1 MGKAS
6 GFFEYERVENGNI
19 EPLERIKNFKEFTN
33 LEFRR
38 NSLEFLGILDLKF
51 RI

>member
-1 MGKAS
+1 MEFPRNS
-6 GFFEYERVENGNI
+6 VEFR
-19 EPLERIKNFKEFTN
+19 RILNSKFREFIN